1 MMREKFASK
10 AKWLGLFLAFILLV
24 VMPPFYTSY
33 WITLF
38 TQMLIFAMLAM
49 SLDVLLGYTG
59 LSSFG
64 HAGFFG
70 AGAYVVAVLATRYK
84 MGFLI
89 CLASGAATT
98 TFISLIFGL
107 LVAHATGV
115 YFLIITLALG
125 MTLWGLAFRWVSM
138 TGGDNGMSGIL
149 RPDIGLPVSL
159 KDPLVFYYFILVF
172 FLICLFLMT
181 ILVRSPF
188 GHSLKGIRESESR
201 MRVLGYHTWLHKYLG
216 YVVSAL
222 FGGVAGVFW
231 AYFNGFVSPYDM
243 DLTASIE
250 IILMVILGGPGTL
263 IGPALGAGII
273 VFLKNFISA
282 YTQRWLLILGAIY
295 ILTILYAPQGLMNLL
310 KDWFKKRSDEKT
322 TETATE
328 EIILGGTDGKAI
340 YPTRD
345 DRPIQSGSP

>member
-1 MMREKFASK
+1 MKDFLASK
-10 AKWLGLFLAFILLV
+10 IRIIGLILAFLILV

-33 WITLF
+33 WVTLV
-38 TQMLIFAMLAM
+38 TQMLIYGILAM
-49 SLDVLLGYTG
+49 SLDILIGYTG

-70 AGAYVVAVLATRYK
+70 SSAYVVAILATRYK
-84 MGFLI
+84 MGFLTCFI
-89 CLASGAATT
+89 SGIVVS
-98 TFISLIFGL
+98 TFISMIFGL

-125 MTLWGLAFRWVSM
+125 MTLWGLAFRWVTM
-138 TGGDNGMSGIL
+138 TGGDNGISGIP
-149 RPDIGLPVSL
+149 RPDLGLPISL
-159 KDPLVFYYFILVF
+159 KDPLTYYYVILIF
-172 FLICLFLMT
+172 FLIALILMA
-181 ILVRSPF
+181 IYVRSPF

-201 MRVLGYHTWLHKYLG
+201 MRVLGYHTWLHKYFS
-216 YVVSAL
+216 YISAAA
-222 FGGVAGVFW
+222 FGGVAGALW
-231 AYFNGFVSPYDM
+231 AYFDGFISPYNM

-282 YTQRWLLILGAIY
+282 YTQRWLLILGTIY

-310 KDWFKKRSDEKT
+310 KDWLKGRQKK
-322 TETATE
+322 TEIKEA
-328 EIILGGTDGKAI
+328 A
-340 YPTRD
+340 
-345 DRPIQSGSP
+345 

>member
-1 MMREKFASK
+1 MKDFLASK
-10 AKWLGLFLAFILLV
+10 TKIIGLIIAFLILV
-24 VMPPFYTSY
+24 VMPPLYTSY

-38 TQMLIFAMLAM
+38 TQMLIYGILAM

-70 AGAYVVAVLATRYK
+70 SSAYVVAILATRYK
-84 MGFLI
+84 MGFLA
-89 CLASGAATT
+89 CLVSGVALATL
-98 TFISLIFGL
+98 ISMIFGL

-125 MTLWGLAFRWVSM
+125 MTLWGLGFRWVNM
-138 TGGDNGMSGIL
+138 TGGDNGISGIP
-149 RPDIGLPVSL
+149 RPDIGLPISL
-159 KDPLVFYYFILVF
+159 KDPLTFYYFILIF
-172 FLICLFLMT
+172 FLICLVLMT
-181 ILVRSPF
+181 IYVRSPF

-201 MRVLGYHTWLHKYLG
+201 MRVLGYHTWLHKYLS
-216 YVVSAL
+216 YVYAAA
-222 FGGVAGVFW
+222 FGGVAGAFW
-231 AYFNGFVSPYDM
+231 AYFDGFISPYNM

-282 YTQRWLLILGAIY
+282 YTQRWLLILGTIY

-310 KDWFKKRSDEKT
+310 KDWLRGGRKKVEV
-322 TETATE
+322 E
-328 EIILGGTDGKAI
+328 EVI
-340 YPTRD
+340 
-345 DRPIQSGSP
+345 

>member
-1 MMREKFASK
+1 MKDLLVSK
-10 AKWLGLFLAFILLV
+10 TKSIGLILAFLLLTV
-24 VMPPFYTSY
+24 LPPLYTSY

-38 TQMLIFAMLAM
+38 TQMLIYGILAM
-49 SLDVLLGYTG
+49 SLDILLGYTG

-64 HAGFFG
+64 HAAFFG
-70 AGAYVVAVLATRYK
+70 AAGYVVAILSTRYK

-89 CLASGAATT
+89 CFVSGIAVTT
-98 TFISLIFGL
+98 MISMIFGF

-138 TGGDNGMSGIL
+138 TGGDNGISGIP
-149 RPDIGLPVSL
+149 RPDLGLPISL
-159 KDPLVFYYFILVF
+159 KDPLTFYYVVLVF
-172 FLICLFLMT
+172 FLVCLVLML
-181 ILVRSPF
+181 IFIRSPF

-201 MRVLGYHTWLHKYLG
+201 MRVLGYHTWLHKYLS
-216 YVVSAL
+216 YVSAAA
-222 FGGVAGVFW
+222 FGGVAGVLW
-231 AYFNGFVSPYDM
+231 AYFDGFISPYNM

-282 YTQRWLLILGAIY
+282 YTQRWLLILGTIY

-310 KDWFKKRSDEKT
+310 KDWLKGSQNKT
-322 TETATE
+322 KE
-328 EIILGGTDGKAI
+328 EEVGYGKEGLRKSI
-340 YPTRD
+340 
-345 DRPIQSGSP
+345 